1 MRLEKMSEKPMLFN
15 KVSNLTKS
23 NFVLDGGRKLSN
35 LPLFEIGLYI
45 ILFIFF
51 TTLIATVLLLVN
63 IPISFIPL
71 ILGLL
76 LSIITMY
83 FIVGKDWKKLLV
95 LSIIFIVA
103 FLLCVGISSSVY
115 DTTWD
120 GEAYHKNAVGLLNL
134 GWSPIYETS
143 TESINRLGIESI
155 IPTGT
160 IIADVYAKASW
171 IFAAS
176 CYSIFGD
183 IESGK
188 CYTLLGMLAL
198 FCVAYSFLTEKFYL
212 RWWQA
217 GISAFFVSVNPVT
230 LSQMFT
236 YYNDGFLG
244 TLVLIYIC
252 CFLYLSYGE
261 KHKHKFAVYALIF
274 ASACIGMNVKFSGLM
289 YFGIFGAIFYF
300 FWIYQ
305 WVRKDGWKQSFNKIR
320 NLSIFFTILVLCS
333 CLLFGS
339 TVYVPNTI
347 NHENPVYGLIGDT
360 NIAGIDVQTPQ
371 SLLNQPQG
379 LRFVSSIFSVSSNDK
394 SQEVV
399 NLKMPFTFTI
409 SEGVTTT
416 GADCR
421 IAGWGVTFSGI
432 FIIGIICM
440 LITLCTSWKKDMEIF
455 NLTLILLLGIII
467 PSTVITGMWWARYN
481 SLPFLV
487 QLFAFIF
494 LFVSLN
500 KFQND
505 ERIGKSLD
513 LKKIGVISCL
523 ILLIGASVIN
533 VTPGLLYRAP
543 NDIVNSWS
551 ATQQIDYLSTL
562 PEDTKLEVSVQQGNY
577 TFYGR
582 LFNLY
587 DKGIDYSIVSNIEN
601 PDGSVLGY
609 NGFRYK
615 IIS

>member
-1 MRLEKMSEKPMLFN
+1 MRNEKIATNKLSELTRHKF
-15 KVSNLTKS
+15 VSNS
-23 NFVLDGGRKLSN
+23 NDKLAN

-51 TTLIATVLLLVN
+51 TVLTATALLVVN
-63 IPISFIPL
+63 IPISPVSIIFGFL
-71 ILGLL
+71 F
-76 LSIITMY
+76 SIITMY
-83 FIVGKDWKKLLV
+83 FFVGRDWKKLFVFSLV
-95 LSIIFIVA
+95 FIIL

-143 TESINRLGIESI
+143 TESIKRLNLESI

-171 IFAAS
+171 IFATS

-244 TLVLIYIC
+244 TLVLIYIF

-305 WVRKDGWKQSFNKIR
+305 WFRKNGWKKSFNKIR

-339 TVYVPNTI
+339 TVYIPNTI
-347 NHENPVYGLIGDT
+347 NHQNPVYGLIGDT
-360 NIAGIDVQTPQ
+360 NIASIDGNTP
-371 SLLNQPQG
+371 LVLRETPG
-379 LRFVSSIFSVSSNDK
+379 TLRFVSSLFSESSNSINQDTL
-394 SQEVV
+394 
-399 NLKMPFTFTI
+399 NLKIPFTFTI
-409 SEGVTTT
+409 SEGITTT
-416 GADCR
+416 GCDCR

-432 FIIGIICM
+432 FIIGVICM
-440 LITLCTSWKKDMEIF
+440 LITLSTSWKKDREVF
-455 NLTLILLLGIII
+455 NMTFILLLGILI
-467 PSTVITGMWWARYN
+467 PSIVITGMWWARYN
-481 SLPFLV
+481 SLLFLI
-487 QLFAFIF
+487 QLFAFVF
-494 LFVSLN
+494 LFVCIN
-500 KFQND
+500 RIQND
-505 ERIGKSLD
+505 ERIGKSLN

-543 NDIVNSWS
+543 NDIVNSWT
-551 ATQQIDYLSTL
+551 ATQQIDYLSSL
-562 PEDTKLEVSVQQGNY
+562 PEGTTLDVTVHQGNY
-577 TFYGR
+577 RFYGR

-587 DKGIDYSIVSNIEN
+587 DEGIKYKVVSTIEN

-609 NGFRYK
+609 YGFRYK

>member
-1 MRLEKMSEKPMLFN
+1 
-15 KVSNLTKS
+15 
-23 NFVLDGGRKLSN
+23 
-35 LPLFEIGLYI
+35 
-45 ILFIFF
+45 
-51 TTLIATVLLLVN
+51 
-63 IPISFIPL
+63 
-71 ILGLL
+71 
-76 LSIITMY
+76 MY
-83 FIVGKDWKKLLV
+83 FFVGRDWKKLFVFSLV
-95 LSIIFIVA
+95 FIIL

-143 TESINRLGIESI
+143 TESIKRLNLESI

-171 IFAAS
+171 IFATS

-305 WVRKDGWKQSFNKIR
+305 WVHKNGWKESFNKIR

-347 NHENPVYGLIGDT
+347 NYENPVYGLIGDT

-409 SEGVTTT
+409 SEGITTT

-440 LITLCTSWKKDMEIF
+440 LITLCISWKRDYEIF
-455 NLTLILLLGIII
+455 NLTLILFLGILI

-481 SLPFLV
+481 SLPFLI
-487 QLFAFIF
+487 QLFAFVF
-494 LFVSLN
+494 LFVCIN

-505 ERIGKSLD
+505 ARIEKSLD

-523 ILLIGASVIN
+523 ILLMGASVIN

-562 PEDTKLEVSVQQGNY
+562 PSETELDVSVQQGNY
-577 TFYGR
+577 KFYGR

-587 DKGIDYSIVSNIEN
+587 DRGIDYSIVSNIEN
-601 PDGSVLGY
+601 PDGAVLGY